1 MAMVRYCPHFWREVT
16 PTAERCPNCGQLVD
30 DSDRPFIDR
39 LLSTL
44 RHPEP
49 TRAGLAIDL
58 LAGRLHEPRAVGPL
72 VELLAESHDASILIQ
87 AARGLGKLGDRQA
100 VPALAR
106 LLADRD
112 QAFVARRAA
121 AWALGELGG
130 PEAEIALHAAARD
143 ERPSVAEAARQ
154 ALAALGGKRVAGT
167 GGRRD

>member
-1 MAMVRYCPHFWREVT
+1 MVRYCPHCWHEVS
-16 PTAERCPNCGQLVD
+16 PAVEICPNCQQSLDESGLTFVE
-30 DSDRPFIDR
+30 R
-39 LLSTL
+39 LLTTL

-58 LAGRLHEPRAVGPL
+58 LAGRLREPRAVRPL
-72 VELLAESHDASILIQ
+72 MALLGDSRDAAILVQ
-87 AARGLGKLGDRQA
+87 AARGLGTLGDRQA

-130 PEAEIALHAAARD
+130 SEAEIALHTAVND
-143 ERPSVAEAARQ
+143 DRPSVAEAARQ
-154 ALAALGGKRVAGT
+154 ALAALEAKRVPHV
-167 GGRRD
+167 